1 MPMTKTDA
9 LVLAGDA
16 AEMLER
22 YGLVACGRRKDG
34 ETHLDLWTRDGRA
47 YQLPVSGDERLD
59 ELVARCLEIAKV
71 QVVAEAPEG
80 LLS

>member
-1 MPMTKTDA
+1 MTKTDA

-34 ETHLDLWTRDGRA
+34 ETHLDLWTRDGRS
-47 YQLPVSGDERLD
+47 YQLAVSGEERLD

-71 QVVAEAPEG
+71 QIVAQAPEG

>member
-16 AEMLER
+16 AEMLES

-34 ETHLDLWTRDGRA
+34 ETHLDVWTRDGRA
-47 YQLPVSGDERLD
+47 YALPVSGDERLD
-59 ELVARCLEIAKV
+59 ELVARCLEVAKV
-71 QVVAEAPEG
+71 QIVAPAPEG